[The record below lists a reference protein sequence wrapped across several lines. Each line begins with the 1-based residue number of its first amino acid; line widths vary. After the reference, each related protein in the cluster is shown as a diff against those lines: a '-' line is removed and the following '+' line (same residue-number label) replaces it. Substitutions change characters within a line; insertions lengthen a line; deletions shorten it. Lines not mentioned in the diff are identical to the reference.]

1 MTNKINHYNQFLI
14 HLDEQQQKERAKE
27 KETQE
32 KREKEKLMTE
42 ENKDNIIIDQVIQQI
57 TDNFQQKYNTTFFSG
72 YNREKGVS
80 DALNPNFY
88 NDTPIPILENY
99 NHTKNIN
106 FYPLEIKIPKL
117 SRNTNLCTPLHN
129 KNRKKQDIPIIN
141 YDDFYKDVELKL
153 DLERI
158 QKKKP
163 EGKESIEKKKV
174 IISLEKEINTLEDLL
189 DFIRKNP
196 IEKEVEYNIQL
207 QSLHDIRDDLEELNQ
222 IIGMKHLKTNIVSQI
237 LYFVQEF
244 YKNPFTNVKEK
255 EPITDTNASTK
266 INTSKNQDFLHT
278 VISGPPGTGK
288 TEIAKLMGKIYSK
301 MGILSKGTF
310 KKVTRSDLIAGYLG
324 QTAIKTREVIQES
337 LGGVLFIDEA
347 YSLGNTEK
355 RDSFSKECIDTL
367 CEALSD
373 HKDNWMVII
382 AGYEEDLNECFFNYN
397 RGLDSRFTW
406 RFHTDEYGA
415 EELYLIFLK
424 KANDIGWSIFTSSE
438 ESREKKIDVKWFEK
452 NKDHFKFYGR
462 DMETLLSR
470 IKISHSKRVFGL
482 SEGEKRKISYE
493 DLEKGLE
500 LFLKNTNQ
508 KKREAEIE
516 RKRIWDSIYV

>member
-1 MTNKINHYNQFLI
+1 MNHYNLFLI
-14 HLDEQQQKERAKE
+14 RLDEQQQKEREKE
-27 KETQE
+27 KERLDE
-32 KREKEKLMTE
+32 RVKEKDKE
-42 ENKDNIIIDQVIQQI
+42 EKNTQIDKIIQQI
-57 TDNFQQKYNTTFFSG
+57 SHQFQDKYNTNFFSG

-88 NDTPIPILENY
+88 HDTAIPNFDGF
-99 NHTKNIN
+99 NHIKNTN
-106 FYPLEIKIPKL
+106 FYPLQIKIPKL

-129 KNRKKQDIPIIN
+129 KNKKQDIPIIN
-141 YDDFYKDVELKL
+141 YDDFYKEIELDL

-158 QKKKP
+158 QKKTV
-163 EGKESIEKKKV
+163 KEKRKV
-174 IISLEKEINTLEDLL
+174 TISLEKEINTLQELL
-189 DFIRKNP
+189 DFIGKNP
-196 IEKEVEYNIQL
+196 VEKEVEYNIQL
-207 QSLHDIRDDLEELNQ
+207 QSLHDIRDSLEELNQ
-222 IIGMKHLKTNIVSQI
+222 IIGMRELKTNIVSQI

-244 YKNPFTNVKEK
+244 YKNPEKEK
-255 EPITDTNASTK
+255 ETN
-266 INTSKNQDFLHT
+266 INKNQDFLHT

-324 QTAIKTREVIQES
+324 QTAIKTREVVQES

-382 AGYEEDLNECFFNYN
+382 AGYEEELNDCFFNYN
-397 RGLDSRFTW
+397 QGLDSRFTW

-424 KANDIGWSIFTSSE
+424 KVKDIGWSIFSSSE
-438 ESREKKIDVKWFEK
+438 DGKEKNGKKIDVKWFEK
-452 NKDHFKFYGR
+452 NKEHFKFYGR

-470 IKISHSKRVFGL
+470 IKIAHSKRVFGL
-482 SEGEKRKISYE
+482 SEEEKRKISYE

-508 KKREAEIE
+508 KKREAEME
-516 RKRIWDSIYV
+516 RKRIWESIYI

>member
-1 MTNKINHYNQFLI
+1 MTNKMNHYNQFLI
-14 HLDEQQQKERAKE
+14 RLDEQQQKERDKE
-27 KETQE
+27 KIYE
-32 KREKEKLMTE
+32 KD
-42 ENKDNIIIDQVIQQI
+42 KDIEIDKVIQQI
-57 TDNFQQKYNTTFFSG
+57 SHQFQHKYDSTFFSG
-72 YNREKGVS
+72 YNREKLVT

-88 NDTPIPILENY
+88 NDTPIPILDCF
-99 NHTKNIN
+99 NHTKNTN
-106 FYPLEIKIPKL
+106 LYPLQIKIPKL
-117 SRNTNLCTPLHN
+117 SHNTNLCTPIHN

-141 YDDFYKDVELKL
+141 YDDFYKDVELEL

-163 EGKESIEKKKV
+163 EKEKRKV
-174 IISLEKEINTLEDLL
+174 TVTLEKEINTLEDLL
-189 DFIRKNP
+189 NFIEKNP

-207 QSLHDIRDDLEELNQ
+207 QSLHDIRDSLEELNK
-222 IIGMKHLKTNIVSQI
+222 IIGMQHLKTNIVSQI

-244 YKNPFTNVKEK
+244 YKTLSGNEK
-255 EPITDTNASTK
+255 ETTTNINANIN
-266 INTSKNQDFLHT
+266 INTNKNQDFLHT

-301 MGILSKGTF
+301 LGILSKGTF

-324 QTAIKTREVIQES
+324 QTAIKTREVVQES

-382 AGYEEDLNECFFNYN
+382 AGYEEELNECFFNYN

-424 KANDIGWSIFTSSE
+424 KVNDIGWIVLKSE
-438 ESREKKIDVKWFEK
+438 REKKIDVKWFEK
-452 NKDHFKFYGR
+452 NKEHFKFYGR

-470 IKISHSKRVFGL
+470 IKIAHSKRVFGFE
-482 SEGEKRKISYE
+482 EGEKRKISYE

-516 RKRIWDSIYV
+516 RKRIWESIYV

>member
-1 MTNKINHYNQFLI
+1 MNHYNQFLI
-14 HLDEQQQKERAKE
+14 RLDEQQQKERDKE
-27 KETQE
+27 KIYE
-32 KREKEKLMTE
+32 KD
-42 ENKDNIIIDQVIQQI
+42 KDIEIDKVIQQI
-57 TDNFQQKYNTTFFSG
+57 SHQFQNKYNTTFFSG
-72 YNREKGVS
+72 YNREKGVN
-80 DALNPNFY
+80 DALNPNLY
-88 NDTPIPILENY
+88 NDTPIPILKNLT
-99 NHTKNIN
+99 NTKNIN
-106 FYPLEIKIPKL
+106 FYPLQIKIPKL
-117 SRNTNLCTPLHN
+117 PQNINLCTPIHN

-141 YDDFYKDVELKL
+141 YDDFYKEVELEL

-158 QKKKP
+158 QKKKT
-163 EGKESIEKKKV
+163 IEKRKV
-174 IISLEKEINTLEDLL
+174 TITLEKEINTLEDLL
-189 DFIRKNP
+189 NFIEKNP
-196 IEKEVEYNIQL
+196 IEKDVEYNIQL
-207 QSLHDIRDDLEELNQ
+207 QSLHDIRDSLEELNK
-222 IIGMKHLKTNIVSQI
+222 IIGMQHLKTNIVSQI

-244 YKNPFTNVKEK
+244 YKKPSANEK
-255 EPITDTNASTK
+255 ETTAN
-266 INTSKNQDFLHT
+266 ININKNQDFLHT

-288 TEIAKLMGKIYSK
+288 TEIAKLMGEIYRK
-301 MGILSKGTF
+301 LGILSKGTF

-324 QTAIKTREVIQES
+324 QTAIKTREVIQET

-382 AGYEEDLNECFFNYN
+382 AGYEEELNECFFNYN

-424 KANDIGWSIFTSSE
+424 KVNDIGWTVE
-438 ESREKKIDVKWFEK
+438 REKKIDVKWFEK
-452 NKDHFKFYGR
+452 NKNHFKFYGR

-470 IKISHSKRVFGL
+470 IKIAHSKRVFGFE
-482 SEGEKRKISYE
+482 EGEKRKISYE

-516 RKRIWDSIYV
+516 RKRIWESIYV

>member
-1 MTNKINHYNQFLI
+1 MTNKMNHYNQFLI
-14 HLDEQQQKERAKE
+14 RLDEQQQKERDKE
-27 KETQE
+27 KIYE
-32 KREKEKLMTE
+32 KD
-42 ENKDNIIIDQVIQQI
+42 KDIEIDKVIQQI
-57 TDNFQQKYNTTFFSG
+57 SHQFQHKYDNTFFSG
-72 YNREKGVS
+72 YNREKLVT

-88 NDTPIPILENY
+88 NDTPIPILDCF
-99 NHTKNIN
+99 NHTKNTN
-106 FYPLEIKIPKL
+106 LYPLQIKIPKL
-117 SRNTNLCTPLHN
+117 SHNTNLCTPIHN

-163 EGKESIEKKKV
+163 EKEKRKV
-174 IISLEKEINTLEDLL
+174 TVTLEKEINTLEDLL
-189 DFIRKNP
+189 NFIEKNP

-207 QSLHDIRDDLEELNQ
+207 QSLHDIRDSLEELNK
-222 IIGMKHLKTNIVSQI
+222 IIGMQHLKINIVSQI

-244 YKNPFTNVKEK
+244 YKTLSGNEK
-255 EPITDTNASTK
+255 ETTVNTN
-266 INTSKNQDFLHT
+266 INTNTNINKNQDFLHT

-301 MGILSKGTF
+301 LGILSKGTF

-324 QTAIKTREVIQES
+324 QTAIKTREVVQES

-382 AGYEEDLNECFFNYN
+382 AGYEEELNECFFNYN

-424 KANDIGWSIFTSSE
+424 KVNDIGWIVFSSSE
-438 ESREKKIDVKWFEK
+438 DVKEKKIDVKWFEK
-452 NKDHFKFYGR
+452 NKEHFKFYGR

-470 IKISHSKRVFGL
+470 IKIAHSKRVFGFE
-482 SEGEKRKISYE
+482 EGEKRKISYE

-516 RKRIWDSIYV
+516 RKRIWESIYV

>member
-1 MTNKINHYNQFLI
+1 MEL
-14 HLDEQQQKERAKE
+14 E
-27 KETQE
+27 
-32 KREKEKLMTE
+32 
-42 ENKDNIIIDQVIQQI
+42 
-57 TDNFQQKYNTTFFSG
+57 
-72 YNREKGVS
+72 
-80 DALNPNFY
+80 LN
-88 NDTPIPILENY
+88 
-99 NHTKNIN
+99 
-106 FYPLEIKIPKL
+106 
-117 SRNTNLCTPLHN
+117 
-129 KNRKKQDIPIIN
+129 
-141 YDDFYKDVELKL
+141 
-153 DLERI
+153 LERI

-163 EGKESIEKKKV
+163 VEKRKV
-174 IISLEKEINTLEDLL
+174 AISLEKEINTLEDLL
-189 DFIRKNP
+189 DFIEKNP
-196 IEKEVEYNIQL
+196 VEKEVEYNIQL
-207 QSLHDIRDDLEELNQ
+207 QSLHNIRDSLEELNQ
-222 IIGMKHLKTNIVSQI
+222 IIGMQHLKTNIVSQI

-244 YKNPFTNVKEK
+244 YKPSTNEKEK
-255 EPITDTNASTK
+255 EKEKENENENEKENKNENKKETTVNTNL
-266 INTSKNQDFLHT
+266 NTNTNKNQDFLHT

-288 TEIAKLMGKIYSK
+288 TEIAKLMGEIYRK
-301 MGILSKGTF
+301 LGILSKGTF

-382 AGYEEDLNECFFNYN
+382 AGYEEELNDCFFNYN

-424 KANDIGWSIFTSSE
+424 KVNDIGWSIFSFSKEGE
-438 ESREKKIDVKWFEK
+438 EGRSKKIDVKWFEK
-452 NKDHFKFYGR
+452 NKEHFKFYGR

-470 IKISHSKRVFGL
+470 IKIAHSKRVFGL
-482 SEGEKRKISYE
+482 SEGEKRKISYG

-516 RKRIWDSIYV
+516 RKRIWESIYV

>member
-1 MTNKINHYNQFLI
+1 MTNKMNHYNQFLI
-14 HLDEQQQKERAKE
+14 RLDEQQRKE
-27 KETQE
+27 
-32 KREKEKLMTE
+32 REKEKE
-42 ENKDNIIIDQVIQQI
+42 EKEDKEDKEDKDTAIDKVIQQI
-57 TDNFQQKYNTTFFSG
+57 SHNFENKYNTKFFSG

-88 NDTPIPILENY
+88 HDTTIPIFENY
-99 NHTKNIN
+99 NHTKNTN
-106 FYPLEIKIPKL
+106 FYPLQIKIPKL
-117 SRNTNLCTPLHN
+117 SRNTNLCTLIDN

-141 YDDFYKDVELKL
+141 YDDFYKQMELEF

-158 QKKKP
+158 QKKSKNQ
-163 EGKESIEKKKV
+163 KIEKTEKKRKV
-174 IISLEKEINTLEDLL
+174 TVSLEKEIHTLEDLL
-189 DFIRKNP
+189 DFIGKNLV
-196 IEKEVEYNIQL
+196 EKEVEYNIQL
-207 QSLHDIRDDLEELNQ
+207 QSLHDIRDSLEELNQ
-222 IIGMKHLKTNIVSQI
+222 IIGMRELKTNIVSQI

-244 YKNPFTNVKEK
+244 YKPLVNEKEK
-255 EPITDTNASTK
+255 ET
-266 INTSKNQDFLHT
+266 NTSSTNTNINININKNQDFLHT

-324 QTAIKTREVIQES
+324 QTAIKTREVVQES

-347 YSLGNTEK
+347 YSLGNSEK

-382 AGYEEDLNECFFNYN
+382 AGYEEELNDCFFNYN
-397 RGLDSRFTW
+397 QGLDSRFTW

-424 KANDIGWSIFTSSE
+424 KVKDIGWSVE
-438 ESREKKIDVKWFEK
+438 CEREKKNRNIDVKWFEK
-452 NKDHFKFYGR
+452 NKEHFKFYGR

-470 IKISHSKRVFGL
+470 IKIAHSKRVFGL
-482 SEGEKRKISYE
+482 EEGEKRKISYE

-508 KKREAEIE
+508 KKREAEME
-516 RKRIWDSIYV
+516 RKRIWESIYV

>member
-1 MTNKINHYNQFLI
+1 
-14 HLDEQQQKERAKE
+14 
-27 KETQE
+27 
-32 KREKEKLMTE
+32 
-42 ENKDNIIIDQVIQQI
+42 
-57 TDNFQQKYNTTFFSG
+57 
-72 YNREKGVS
+72 
-80 DALNPNFY
+80 
-88 NDTPIPILENY
+88 
-99 NHTKNIN
+99 
-106 FYPLEIKIPKL
+106 
-117 SRNTNLCTPLHN
+117 
-129 KNRKKQDIPIIN
+129 
-141 YDDFYKDVELKL
+141 VELDL
-153 DLERI
+153 DLECI
-158 QKKKP
+158 QKKSRK
-163 EGKESIEKKKV
+163 EKKESIEKRKV
-174 IISLEKEINTLEDLL
+174 TISLEKEINTLEDLL
-189 DFIRKNP
+189 DFIEKNP
-196 IEKEVEYNIQL
+196 VEEEVEYNIQL
-207 QSLHDIRDDLEELNQ
+207 QSLHDIRDSLEELKK
-222 IIGMKHLKTNIVSQI
+222 IIGMQHLKTNIVSQI

-244 YKNPFTNVKEK
+244 YKNPFTNEKEK
-255 EPITDTNASTK
+255 EKEKEKETNTSSTRINTSSTR

-301 MGILSKGTF
+301 LGILSKGTF

-324 QTAIKTREVIQES
+324 QTAIKTREVVQES

-382 AGYEEDLNECFFNYN
+382 AGYEEELNDCFFNYN
-397 RGLDSRFTW
+397 QGLDSRFTW

-424 KANDIGWSIFTSSE
+424 KVKDIGWSIFSFSKEGE
-438 ESREKKIDVKWFEK
+438 ESQEKKIDVKWFEK

-470 IKISHSKRVFGL
+470 IKIAHSKRVFGL
-482 SEGEKRKISYE
+482 SEREKRKISYE

-516 RKRIWDSIYV
+516 RKRIWESIYV